1 MTKISVKLFATLR
14 KYADGAASL
23 DVEIEPGE
31 TIEQILKRR
40 GVPVE
45 QVRVVFV
52 NGRASG
58 LSHSLQGDERV
69 ELFSAIGGG

>member
-1 MTKISVKLFATLR
+1 MKKIVVKLYASLR
-14 KYADGAASL
+14 RYSDGAGS
-23 DVEIEPGE
+23 VEMEIQPGE

-45 QVRVVFV
+45 QARVIFV
-52 NGRASG
+52 NGRAAG
-58 LSHSLQGDERV
+58 LADSLQGDEQV